1 MKFIHS
7 LLALSIAVA
16 VTACDSANDDSRI
29 VGQLESDR
37 IEIRSEVFERIVEI
51 AVVEGQRVS
60 SGDLLLRQDDTRIL
74 SRIRE
79 TEAALAQSQARL
91 DELIR
96 GPRKEQIDAG
106 RHLIHADL
114 Q

>member
-1 MKFIHS
+1 MKFVAS

-16 VTACDSANDDSRI
+16 VTACESANDDARI

-37 IEIRSEVFERIVEI
+37 IEIRSEVFEPIVEI
-51 AVVEGQRVS
+51 AVLEGQRVS

-79 TEAALAQSQARL
+79 TEAALAQSLARL
-91 DELIR
+91 DDLIR
-96 GPRKEQIDAG
+96 GPRKELMDAG
-106 RHLIHADL
+106 RANVEGA
-114 Q
+114 